1 MSHIVLDDDAGRP
14 QLGDVDHFTGILWV
28 EGFPMH
34 HGYDKEVVTIYPDG
48 TRHAYGVNK
57 RTPARST
64 AHQLAR
70 DIIDWVRVIL
80 SLAVM
85 IGVVAGLISITCWA
99 FGLDF
104 WKLAVVTFGIGGI
117 LALTHDR

>member
-1 MSHIVLDDDAGRP
+1 M
-14 QLGDVDHFTGILWV
+14 DHRF
-28 EGFPMH
+28 
-34 HGYDKEVVTIYPDG
+34 DKEVVTIYPDG

-57 RTPARST
+57 RMPARS
-64 AHQLAR
+64 APHQLAR

-80 SLAVM
+80 SLAIM
-85 IGVVAGLISITCWA
+85 IGVVAGLISITCWV

-117 LALTHDR
+117 LALIHDR